1 MKGDQNKRSKRVKN
15 ITRENLYKIKIK
27 EIIYKSKKN
36 SLSNWKFKFERTEWA
51 SQVLDN
57 GARNLLDYWQAY
69 ECCRRL

>member
-36 SLSNWKFKFERTEWA
+36 SLSTYYKNHGMEQCIFVGFC
-51 SQVLDN
+51 
-57 GARNLLDYWQAY
+57 LLKPIGG
-69 ECCRRL
+69 